1 VSLERRYRLLLRA
14 YPPAYR
20 AARAAEITGTYL
32 DLAGTLHRAGDE
44 RLHVSGAV
52 GVSPPALQLPAEA
65 HDTDKA
71 RAPPRWLRAAVPGTS
86 MAACQVPFTS
96 LATNACS
103 FPELSV

>member
-1 VSLERRYRLLLRA
+1 
-14 YPPAYR
+14 
-20 AARAAEITGTYL
+20 
-32 DLAGTLHRAGDE
+32 
-44 RLHVSGAV
+44 
-52 GVSPPALQLPAEA
+52 LPAEA